1 VPAPQAL
8 TIRAPSREVALTLAD
23 RLEFADVSLEDGEVQ
38 GCRVLV
44 LDPSAVVF
52 NRTLSAISHWLEES
66 GLASVEAEFDGS
78 NYVVDAKTAG
88 RLGLAE

>member
-1 VPAPQAL
+1 MA
-8 TIRAPSREVALTLAD
+8 RTLAD
-23 RLEFADVSLEDGEVQ
+23 RLEFAKVSLEDGEIQ

-44 LDPSAVVF
+44 FDPSAVVF
-52 NRTLSAISHWLEES
+52 NRTLSAISVWLQES

-78 NYVVDAKTAG
+78 SYVVDAKTAG